1 MIKRWPAEAENQLY
15 LEYDIRQNKPGLLG
29 AVTTLI
35 GMFDLNILTVTGIG
49 QTRRGF
55 LLEVRSDDKV
65 KALQSALSAVE
76 AIQVTAF
83 RIPTL
88 LDRIAIRHGKRLD
101 LAEIN
106 PPTYRFVRE
115 ELGVLVDF
123 LGDTL
128 LEGGNRIIG
137 IRGMPRVGKTEAAI
151 AACVYANK
159 RWILL
164 SSTIIRQ
171 TIRSELLLGET
182 GDSIFLIDGITST
195 TRGNDEHWAL
205 LAKVMELPTLKII
218 EHPDIFLR
226 DGRLA
231 VDFDFIIE
239 IRHHD
244 DDVIRSED
252 IAMSFSAFDLS

>member
-1 MIKRWPAEAENQLY
+1 M
-15 LEYDIRQNKPGLLG
+15 EYDIQQNKPGLLG

-35 GMFDLNILTVTGIG
+35 GMLDLNIISVTGIG
-49 QTRRGF
+49 QTRRGL
-55 LLEVRSDDKV
+55 LLEVQAEAKV
-65 KALQSALSAVE
+65 RALHETLNEVG
-76 AIQVTAF
+76 AIKVTAF
-83 RIPTL
+83 RPPTL
-88 LDRIAIRHGKRLD
+88 SDRIALRHGKRLD
-101 LAEIN
+101 MAEMN

-115 ELGVLVDF
+115 DLGLLVDF

-171 TIRSELLLGET
+171 TIRTDLLLDESEE
-182 GDSIFLIDGITST
+182 SIFLIDGITST
-195 TRGNDEHWAL
+195 TRGNKEHWSL
-205 LAKVMELPTLKII
+205 IQKVLQMPTIKMI
-218 EHPDIFLR
+218 EHPDVFNR
-226 DGRLA
+226 DGRLE

-239 IRHHD
+239 IRHHEE
-244 DDVIRSED
+244 DVIRIED
-252 IAMSFSAFDLS
+252 ISMSVNAFDLS

>member
-1 MIKRWPAEAENQLY
+1 MKRWPAQVDSLLY
-15 LEYDIRQNKPGLLG
+15 LEYDIQQNKPGLLG

-35 GMFDLNILTVTGIG
+35 GMLDLNILTVTGIG
-49 QTRRGF
+49 QTRRGL
-55 LLEVRSDDKV
+55 LLEVHSEAKV
-65 KALQSALSAVE
+65 RALREALFEVE
-76 AIQVTAF
+76 AIKVTAF
-83 RIPTL
+83 RLPTL
-88 LDRIAIRHGKRLD
+88 LDHIALRHGKRLD
-101 LAEIN
+101 MAEIN

-171 TIRSELLLGET
+171 TIRTELLLEEST
-182 GDSIFLIDGITST
+182 NSIFLIDGITST
-195 TRGNDEHWAL
+195 TRGNDAHWSL
-205 LAKVMELPTLKII
+205 LKRVIEMPTLKII
-218 EHPDIFLR
+218 EHPDVLLR
-226 DGRLA
+226 DGRIDI
-231 VDFDFIIE
+231 DFDFIIE
-239 IRHHD
+239 IRHHE
-244 DDVIRSED
+244 DDVIRCED
-252 IAMSFSAFDLS
+252 ISMSFSAFDLS

>member
-1 MIKRWPAEAENQLY
+1 ML
-15 LEYDIRQNKPGLLG
+15 
-29 AVTTLI
+29 
-35 GMFDLNILTVTGIG
+35 DLNILTVTGIG
-49 QTRRGF
+49 QTRRGL
-55 LLEVRSDDKV
+55 LLEVQSDAKIR
-65 KALQSALSAVE
+65 ALHEALNEVE
-76 AIQVTAF
+76 AIKVTAF

-88 LDRIAIRHGKRLD
+88 LDRIALRHGKRLD
-101 LAEIN
+101 MAEIN
-106 PPTYRFVRE
+106 PPTYRFIRE

-171 TIRSELLLGET
+171 TLRTELLLDES
-182 GDSIFLIDGITST
+182 DNNIFLIDGITST
-195 TRGNDEHWAL
+195 TRGNEAHWSL
-205 LAKVMELPTLKII
+205 LERVLQMPTLKII
-218 EHPDIFLR
+218 EHPDVFIR
-226 DGRLA
+226 DGRLN

-239 IRHHD
+239 IRHD
-244 DDVIRSED
+244 ENDVIRIED
-252 IAMSFSAFDLS
+252 IAMSFSSFELS

>member
-1 MIKRWPAEAENQLY
+1 
-15 LEYDIRQNKPGLLG
+15 LEYDIQQNKPGLLG

-35 GMFDLNILTVTGIG
+35 GMLDLNIISVTGIG
-49 QTRRGF
+49 QTRRGL
-55 LLEVRSDDKV
+55 LLEVQSEAKV
-65 KALQSALSAVE
+65 RALHETLNEVG
-76 AIQVTAF
+76 AIKVTAF
-83 RIPTL
+83 RPPTL
-88 LDRIAIRHGKRLD
+88 SDRIALRHGKRLD
-101 LAEIN
+101 MAEMN

-115 ELGVLVDF
+115 DLGVLVDF

-171 TIRSELLLGET
+171 TIRTDLLLDESEE
-182 GDSIFLIDGITST
+182 SIFLIDGITST
-195 TRGNDEHWAL
+195 TRGNKEHWSL
-205 LAKVMELPTLKII
+205 IQKVLQMPTIKMI
-218 EHPDIFLR
+218 EHPDVFIR
-226 DGRLA
+226 DGRLE

-239 IRHHD
+239 IRHHEE
-244 DDVIRSED
+244 DVIRIED
-252 IAMSFSAFDLS
+252 ISMSVNAFDLS

>member
-1 MIKRWPAEAENQLY
+1 
-15 LEYDIRQNKPGLLG
+15 LEYDIQQNKPGLLG

-35 GMFDLNILTVTGIG
+35 GMLDLNILSVAGIG

-55 LLEVRSDDKV
+55 LLEVQSDAKV
-65 KALQSALSAVE
+65 RVLREALIEVG
-76 AIQVTAF
+76 AIIVTAF
-83 RIPTL
+83 RPPTL
-88 LDRIAIRHGKRLD
+88 SDRIALRHGKRLD
-101 LAEIN
+101 MAEMN

-115 ELGVLVDF
+115 DLGVLVDF

-128 LEGGNRIIG
+128 VEGGNHVIG

-171 TIRSELLLGET
+171 TIRTELLLDESEN
-182 GDSIFLIDGITST
+182 SIFLIDGITST
-195 TRGNDEHWAL
+195 TRGNNEHWAL
-205 LAKVMELPTLKII
+205 IRKVLQMPTLKII
-218 EHPDIFLR
+218 EHPDVFLR
-226 DGRLA
+226 DGRLE

-239 IRHHD
+239 IRHHE
-244 DDVIRSED
+244 DDVIRIED
-252 IAMSFSAFDLS
+252 ISMSFTAFDLS